1 MDFPSENFEFAL
13 ARGEQMLPIRAAP
26 RDDGLVVVAV
36 AVAES
41 ERAIEPGDT
50 IVRIGTPRASSL
62 MAT

>member
-36 AVAES
+36 AES